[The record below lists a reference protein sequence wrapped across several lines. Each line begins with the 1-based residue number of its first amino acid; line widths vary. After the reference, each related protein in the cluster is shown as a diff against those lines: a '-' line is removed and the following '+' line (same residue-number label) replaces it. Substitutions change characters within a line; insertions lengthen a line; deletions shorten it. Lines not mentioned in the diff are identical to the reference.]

1 MRWFSIRIYTPHPL
15 PFRIDAKPQ
24 KRVAGCFP
32 AYPVGC
38 GHPQRPKR
46 ISAAPRA
53 SVAPGAAVPP
63 LRWDSLPASATFFT
77 KFRPQLETLSAYG
90 STCWKMA
97 LVGVNPVF
105 WTEQLHYGQAVLAE
119 RAADPL
125 RRPVETIMGCIG
137 DYISTVALLESLG
150 AARTTGN
157 ARRIARTMRALGYV
171 PIKSRRL
178 MPGGNRDTVARG
190 WARPVRQTGCRD
202 RPKEIVTLKP
212 SHSNSSCDEQTQRK
226 DFCHVL

>member
-1 MRWFSIRIYTPHPL
+1 
-15 PFRIDAKPQ
+15 
-24 KRVAGCFP
+24 
-32 AYPVGC
+32 
-38 GHPQRPKR
+38 
-46 ISAAPRA
+46 
-53 SVAPGAAVPP
+53 VPP